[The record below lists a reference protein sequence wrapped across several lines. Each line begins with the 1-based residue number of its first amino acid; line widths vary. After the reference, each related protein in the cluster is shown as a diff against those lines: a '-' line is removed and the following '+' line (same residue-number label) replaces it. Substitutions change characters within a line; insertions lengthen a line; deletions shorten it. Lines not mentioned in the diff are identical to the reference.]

1 MKIIAKIVIQ
11 VLTVNHH
18 LRKHQK
24 NIKENLG
31 KKFKCKSCGEI
42 NGESQC
48 LECKS
53 KFRRSKQISKHT
65 NLDQQL
71 KVASLNICRGLFSKE
86 ELLQST
92 IKENNFDVCSVS
104 EVDIENFEIKNPFN
118 IKVTFLTTTVVV
130 IIYLD
135 F

>member
-1 MKIIAKIVIQ
+1 MISAHDVKDSYQCHKCDSNFSTTDK
-11 VLTVNHH
+11 LG
-18 LRKHQK
+18 KHQK
-24 NIKENLG
+24 NIKENLK

-71 KVASLNICRGLFSKE
+71 KVASLNICRGLFCKE
-86 ELLQST
+86 ELLEST
-92 IKENNFDVCSVS
+92 IKENNFDVCSVC
-104 EVDIENFEIKNPFN
+104 EVDIETFDIRNPFSIHMVN
-118 IKVTFLTTTVVV
+118 ENQ
-130 IIYLD
+130 
-135 F
+135 